1 MARSDQL
8 GRQWKIIRALIA
20 SRKGISVR
28 DLAAELDCHARTVYR
43 DLEALQVA
51 GFPVY
56 SERIDN
62 SSYWHILESARHQ
75 IPIPFN
81 LTELMALYFSRDML
95 KVLKNTVFYD
105 SLESLFQKIKT
116 TLSPDVTRYLN
127 QFENSLYVGLKPYK
141 EYGKFKEIIHQAND
155 AVLTRHLI
163 RITYYTMSRRKE
175 SERIIAPYK
184 LWFFDGTFY
193 LLAHCRLRND
203 IRLFAIDRIK
213 KIESLDTPFETP
225 EDFDMNTILQSSF
238 GAFIGD
244 PVPVS
249 IHFSSDIAGYI
260 TEKIWHR
267 SQTIDP
273 LPDGSIIF
281 KATVAGTKEIKH
293 WIMGW
298 GAGAKVLGPESL
310 KQEIAAESTAMVRS
324 YEQNKTIYHENTKGR
339 KHEKKS

>member
-20 SRKGISVR
+20 SRKGRSVR

-56 SERIDN
+56 AERIDN
-62 SSYWHILESARHQ
+62 ASYWHILESARHH
-75 IPIPFN
+75 IPIPFS

-95 KVLKNTVFYD
+95 KFLKNTVFYD

-116 TLSPDVTRYLN
+116 TLSPDYTRYLK
-127 QFENSLYVGLKPYK
+127 QIESSLHVGLKPYK
-141 EYGKFKEIIHQAND
+141 EYGKFKDIIHRANA
-155 AVLTRHLI
+155 AVLSRHLI

-175 SERIIAPYK
+175 SERVIAPYK

-193 LLAHCRLRND
+193 LLAHCRLRNA

-213 KIESLDTPFETP
+213 KIESLNTPFETP
-225 EDFDMNTILQSSF
+225 EDFDMNAVLQSSF

-249 IHFSSDIAGYI
+249 VHFSSDIAGYI
-260 TEKIWHR
+260 TEKIWHAH
-267 SQTIDP
+267 QTIDP
-273 LPDGSIIF
+273 LPDGSIVF

-298 GAGAKVLGPESL
+298 GASAKVLAPESL
-310 KQEIAAESTAMVRS
+310 KQEIAAESAAMAQNYKQKRI
-324 YEQNKTIYHENTKGR
+324 NKTINTKTR
-339 KHEKKS
+339 KNKLT